1 MSVEVVMPRAGLTMV
16 EGTISEWKVPEG
28 ASVKKGDVLME
39 YENEKNMIE
48 YEALDSGIIHLVAKE
63 GDTVKVGGL
72 IAYLAQDQTEYEQIA
87 SAGAGASSAVDSAP
101 AEEPASKPEA
111 APGPAAAPGSASA
124 PAKRSGRVS
133 ATGLAKKMA
142 KEAGIDILDVTPTG
156 ADGIRVRARDVE
168 AYLAAPRPAAG
179 CADSAES
186 VITEIPWKG
195 VRAAIAKNMY
205 NSVQQTAQCTMACE
219 VNATKLLTLRESLK
233 QDQEML
239 GVKITVNDLLCKM
252 LGKVMLKHPMA
263 NATFDGSTLYEHSH
277 VDLSVAVATE
287 DGLMVPVVKH
297 IDTLTLTE
305 ISRKVKDLAERAKTK
320 SLLPDES
327 SGASLT
333 ITNVGMFPIHM
344 ATPIL
349 NPPQVLIVGVGQPVQ
364 KPVVQEDGT
373 IGVGSMMNIFVTV
386 DHRVIDGMMTGRL
399 LADIKA
405 YIEHPEMILA

>member
-28 ASVKKGDVLME
+28 ASVQKGDVLME

-48 YEALDSGIIHLVAKE
+48 YEALDSGIIHMVAQE

-72 IAYLAQDQTEYEQIA
+72 IAYLAQDQAEYEQIA
-87 SAGAGASSAVDSAP
+87 ASGADAAGAAPAPAASSA
-101 AEEPASKPEA
+101 
-111 APGPAAAPGSASA
+111 PAAAPAAA
-124 PAKRSGRVS
+124 PAPAAGTAPVKRTGRVS

-179 CADSAES
+179 YADSRES

-219 VNATKLLTLRESLK
+219 VNATKLLALRESLK
-233 QDQEML
+233 ADQEML

-297 IDTLTLTE
+297 IDTMTLTE
-305 ISRKVKDLAERAKTK
+305 ISRRVKDLAERAKSKT
-320 SLLPDES
+320 LLPDES

>member
-48 YEALDSGIIHLVAKE
+48 YEALDSGIIHMVAKE

-87 SAGAGASSAVDSAP
+87 SAGAGASSAADSAP

-186 VITEIPWKG
+186 VITEIPWK
-195 VRAAIAKNMY
+195 
-205 NSVQQTAQCTMACE
+205 
-219 VNATKLLTLRESLK
+219 LSL
-233 QDQEML
+233 
-239 GVKITVNDLLCKM
+239 I
-252 LGKVMLKHPMA
+252 
-263 NATFDGSTLYEHSH
+263 
-277 VDLSVAVATE
+277 
-287 DGLMVPVVKH
+287 H
-297 IDTLTLTE
+297 I
-305 ISRKVKDLAERAKTK
+305 
-320 SLLPDES
+320 
-327 SGASLT
+327 
-333 ITNVGMFPIHM
+333 
-344 ATPIL
+344 
-349 NPPQVLIVGVGQPVQ
+349 
-364 KPVVQEDGT
+364 
-373 IGVGSMMNIFVTV
+373 
-386 DHRVIDGMMTGRL
+386 
-399 LADIKA
+399 
-405 YIEHPEMILA
+405 